1 MFRSYMKDQ
10 DYWFVQLWNSLDI
23 DEYLFFPSDVI
34 DVPKSSL
41 SNSNGLKKKETR
53 RFEHTNYD
61 FRLWL
66 FKLADFIVQTCISKF
81 IKSKANLSCNYSW
94 LSATGTL
101 DILFTSWNCFKKL
114 NWICNVRKRKWL
126 FFSFWQRK
134 TWKRENN
141 SAEFVKEI
149 NLQDH
154 FAETHSPSHWRHF
167 DAICQRSNDSWH
179 VVRYGVASFIKFI

>member
-1 MFRSYMKDQ
+1 MKDQ
-10 DYWFVQLWNSLDI
+10 NYWFVQLWNSLDI
-23 DEYLFFPSDVI
+23 EEYLFFPSDVI
-34 DVPKSSL
+34 DVLKSSL

-154 FAETHSPSHWRHF
+154 FAETHSPAHWRHF